1 MATRLSFHAHTLSF
15 IVKSQRC
22 PTLGFYSYSTRIP
35 NYSASIVIYKPN
47 FGPRQTKHNH
57 VYISIAR
64 CATPYEDNPNLMCR
78 KHMQPFNTVGCNFEE
93 QRCPDISI

>member
-22 PTLGFYSYSTRIP
+22 STLGFYSYSTRIP
-35 NYSASIVIYKPN
+35 NYSASIFINLILALAKPN
-47 FGPRQTKHNH
+47 ITT
-57 VYISIAR
+57 YISIAR

-93 QRCPDISI
+93 QRCPDISF